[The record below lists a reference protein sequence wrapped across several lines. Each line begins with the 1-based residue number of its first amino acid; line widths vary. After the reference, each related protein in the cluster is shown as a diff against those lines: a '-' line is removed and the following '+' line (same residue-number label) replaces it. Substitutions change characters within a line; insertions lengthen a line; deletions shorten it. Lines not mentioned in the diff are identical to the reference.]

1 MTEAEATWKPPKG
14 LAGIG
19 RTTWRRIVRSARPA
33 GLLTDLDLPLLAQF
47 CHAVSDLSAMQQH
60 RPRTIGSKDY
70 REHMAMEHKTRTAVS
85 TMARLLGLAPT
96 TRGTVKPSSVPP
108 PDDGDAEYF
117 G

>member
-1 MTEAEATWKPPKG
+1 MTEVGAAAWRPPKG
-14 LAGIG
+14 LTGIG
-19 RTTWRRIVRSARPA
+19 LVTWRRVVRSARPA

-60 RPRTIGSKDY
+60 RPQVIGSKDY

-96 TRGTVKPSSVPP
+96 TRGTVKPSAPIR
-108 PDDGDAEYF
+108 DDGDDYF
-117 G
+117 A